1 MKILIFPCD
10 TIEALVKVKEFKLI
24 GIETIGANSQNT
36 EYVSSN
42 ILFDEIYKL
51 PHVFNSNFK
60 QHFLEL
66 ITNQQITHVWSSLIP
81 INSEIPKILMELNLK
96 VEMLSAQPV
105 ALNQSMFQ
113 VVSAEFDAKNLYLE
127 NLEHSL
133 SLKQKLP
140 DNLTKSILNT
150 ALAVPGESHFD
161 KLLTITQIYETVP
174 NSTDIVEIGTLWGRT
189 AKLFSCLNKVFN
201 KGKLLCIDPWA
212 SGEPIV
218 QNTNTSLDK
227 LSFNIDGNGHFS
239 IFLSHLVS
247 DNQSIMNY
255 IRDFSTNACDK
266 YLTKEST
273 IVTEEFGTTQ
283 YEKRIGLLHID
294 GNHKYENVK
303 EDIKHYA
310 SLVVG
315 GGWII
320 FDDYNW
326 VYGDGVTIAADEYLD
341 INADKIDIVFFCG
354 GALFVKLL

>member
-24 GIETIGANSQNT
+24 GINTIGANSQNT

-42 ILFDEIYKL
+42 ILFNEIYKL
-51 PHVFNSNFK
+51 PHVFNNSFK
-60 QHFLEL
+60 QCFLDL
-66 ITNQQITHVWSSLIP
+66 IANQKITHVWSSLIP

-96 VEMLSAQPV
+96 VEMLSAEPV

-113 VVSAEFDAKNLYLE
+113 VVSAEFDAKYLYLKR
-127 NLEHSL
+127 LSHSL
-133 SLKQKLP
+133 SHKQKLT
-140 DNLTKSILNT
+140 DSLTKYILNT

-174 NSTDIVEIGTLWGRT
+174 NHTDIVEIGTLWGRT

-201 KGKLLCIDPWA
+201 KGNLLCIDPWA
-212 SGEPIV
+212 SGESIV
-218 QNTNTSLDK
+218 QNTNTNLDK
-227 LSFNIDGNGHFS
+227 LSLNIDGNGHFS

-247 DNQSIMNY
+247 DNQSLINY
-255 IRDFSTNACDK
+255 IRDFSTAAYDK
-266 YLTKEST
+266 YLTKKGT
-273 IVTEEFGTTQ
+273 IVTDEFGITH

-294 GNHKYENVK
+294 GNHKYESVK
-303 EDIKHYA
+303 EDIENYA
-310 SLVVG
+310 ALVVA

-326 VYGDGVTIAADEYLD
+326 VYGDGVTIAADEYLN
-341 INADKIDIVFFCG
+341 INAEKIDMVFFCG